1 MKASWEIIE
10 RQTETDHSSE
20 TFYILKVSISGLENE
35 SEAKSLQKSIRE
47 LILKEEGQATL

>member
-10 RQTETDHSSE
+10 REKETDHSSE

-47 LILKEEGQATL
+47 LILKEEGQTTL